1 MNDSNITLHIERL
14 TLDGVPLA
22 HSQRPLVQAAVE
34 AELARLL
41 ANDGLAAELH
51 SGGTL
56 RHIPGGNIQLS
67 SNGNPYTLGQQIAQ
81 AVYSGIGTKPS
92 GGKPQ

>member
-14 TLDGVPLA
+14 ILDGVPLSY
-22 HSQRPLVQAAVE
+22 SQRPLVQAAVE

-41 ANDGLAAELH
+41 ASNGLLAELR

-56 RHIPGGNIQLS
+56 RHVPGGNIQLS
-67 SNGNPYTLGQQIAQ
+67 SDGNPHALGQQIAH
-81 AVYSGIGTKPS
+81 AVYSGIGSKQS
-92 GGKPQ
+92 GGKQQ